1 MKVKQG
7 SSRKE
12 RRRIKGGRGGGKEK
26 KEEEEVGVSPHCG
39 ARRGRREGKPFSAE
53 VLFLS

>member
-12 RRRIKGGRGGGKEK
+12 RRRRIKEGRGGGRKI
-26 KEEEEVGVSPHCG
+26 VSPHCG
-39 ARRGRREGKPFSAE
+39 TRRVRCEGKPFSAE